1 METWIIEIMEKFGY
15 IGILFLIAI
24 ENIFPPI
31 PSEIILTFGGFMT
44 TKTNLTV
51 LGIVWFATL
60 GSVVGAVV
68 LYGIGH
74 LINIDRLE
82 KIVEQY
88 GHILRLTKD
97 DLHKADAWFAKY
109 GMWTVFFCRFIPLVR
124 SLISIPAGMAHMNF
138 GIFLL
143 LTSVGTFIWN
153 IVLIRLG
160 ATVGKSW
167 EDIVQI
173 MDVYSNIIYIILV
186 VLIVMLAILFM
197 KKRLFRK

>member
-1 METWIIEIMEKFGY
+1 MEAWIIEIMEKFGY

-31 PSEIILTFGGFMT
+31 PSEVILTFGGVMT

-51 LGIVWFATL
+51 SGVVWFATL
-60 GSVVGAVV
+60 GSVIGAVI

-82 KIVEQY
+82 KMVVKY

-97 DLHKADAWFAKY
+97 DLHKADSWFAKY
-109 GMWTVFFCRFIPLVR
+109 GIWTVFFCRFIPLIR
-124 SLISIPAGMAHMNF
+124 SLISVPAGMAQMNF
-138 GIFLL
+138 GLFLL
-143 LTSVGTFIWN
+143 LTAVGTFIWN
-153 IVLIRLG
+153 IILVKLG
-160 ATVGKSW
+160 AAVGESW

-173 MDVYSNIIYIILV
+173 MDVYSNIIYIVLV
-186 VLIVMLAILFM
+186 VLVVIAAILFM
-197 KKRLFRK
+197 KKRLSRK